1 MIDNRWGETVL
12 DVIAIGEVL
21 IDFTP
26 ADRSMG
32 GNEQFECNPGGAPAN
47 VAAALSRLGAKSALI
62 SKVGADQFG
71 SLLHDTLFDIG
82 VDVSGVSYTDEAST
96 TLAFVHLDDK
106 GDRSFSFFRKPGADT
121 FLHSRDVPL
130 EMVVTSQIL
139 HYGTLSM
146 THEPARTATRAA
158 VLKAKE
164 AGVMLSFDPNIRFAL
179 WESKEEARQNILWGM
194 EHADILKISEEE
206 LSFITG
212 TSDVE
217 KGSIELQ
224 EQFDLALIVVTLAEK
239 GCYYRLVGQDGYVPG
254 FQVKVIDTTGAGD
267 AFLGCLLYK
276 ILETGSSLNDLT
288 NQQIV
293 SMLTFANAGGA
304 LVTTRKGALGA
315 MPTTE
320 EINQMI
326 ESNNKYNAERFR
338 PGFHFSPP
346 SHWLND
352 PNGLVFY
359 EGSYHLFYQHHP
371 FSNKWGPMHW
381 GHAVSADLVHWEHMP
396 IALFPD
402 EHGAIFSGCCVVDW
416 KNSSGLFEDSHG
428 LVALFTHADT
438 HPENGQPRQRQSL
451 AYSSDKGH
459 TWHKYEGNPV
469 LSEEDLVDF
478 RDPKVFWHAQSERW
492 IMVIV
497 AGDHVRFYQSEN
509 LREWSLTSEFGKGV
523 GSHDGVWEC
532 PDLFELPIDDTGRS
546 KWVLIISIGDNPDCP
561 EGSRTQYFIG
571 EFDGKSF
578 INDNASDH
586 IMWLDYG
593 RDNYAGVTWS
603 DVSEQDGRRVI
614 IGWMSNWK
622 YANETPTGSWRGAMT
637 LPRALSLTERDG
649 SVTLTQMP
657 VHEMEQLRKGSIRW
671 NDVTVKPEAPLLQ
684 KVNEE
689 LLEIEADID
698 IESGK
703 EVQIMLKSAGQSKVV
718 IGYDSERQWL
728 FIDRSKS
735 GITDFHP
742 SFACKHGAGLVAL
755 NDKLKLHIWLD
766 RNSVEVYADQG
777 LVALTDQIFPDAPI
791 EQVEVST
798 QSGQVVLNSLQ
809 IHTLKSI
816 TIPGAA
822 AELTAGR
829 DDA

>member
-1 MIDNRWGETVL
+1 ML

-26 ADRSMG
+26 AGRSAR

-47 VAAALSRLGAKSALI
+47 VAAALSRLGARSALI

-71 SLLHDTLFDIG
+71 SLLHDTLLGIG

-121 FLHSRDVPL
+121 FLHVKDVPL
-130 EMVVTSQIL
+130 EMLETSRVL

-146 THEPARTATRAA
+146 THEPARTATRTA

-164 AGVMLSFDPNIRFAL
+164 AGVLLSFDPNVRFAL
-179 WESKEEARQNILWGM
+179 WESKEEAKQNILWGM
-194 EHADILKISEEE
+194 KHADILKISEEE

-217 KGSIELQ
+217 KGASELAH
-224 EQFDLALIVVTLAEK
+224 QFDIGLIVVTLAEK
-239 GCYYRLVGQDGYVPG
+239 GCYYRLSGQEGYVPG
-254 FQVKVIDTTGAGD
+254 FEVKVIDTTGAGD

-326 ESNNKYNAERFR
+326 ESKKQNMDERFR

-371 FSNKWGPMHW
+371 YGNKWGPMHW
-381 GHAVSADLVHWEHMP
+381 GHAISKDLVHWEHLP

-438 HPENGQPRQRQSL
+438 HPETGQPRQRQSL

-469 LSEEDLVDF
+469 LSEDDLVDF

-578 INDNASDH
+578 INDNTADH

-603 DVSEQDGRRVI
+603 DVPEQDGRRVI

-622 YANETPTGSWRGAMT
+622 YANETPTGAWRGAMT
-637 LPRALSLTERDG
+637 LPRALSLTDRDG

-657 VHEMEQLRKGSIRW
+657 VRELEQLRKGSIRW
-671 NDVTVKPEAPLLQ
+671 NDVTIKPEAPLLQ
-684 KVNEE
+684 KVNED

-698 IESGK
+698 IRTSK
-703 EVQIMLKSAGQSKVV
+703 EVHIRLKSSGQSEVV
-718 IGYDSERQWL
+718 IGYDPERQWL

-735 GITDFHP
+735 GVTDFHSLFP
-742 SFACKHGAGLVAL
+742 TKHGAGLVAL
-755 NDKLKLHIWLD
+755 NDKIKLHIWLD
-766 RNSVEVYADQG
+766 RNSVEVYANHG
-777 LVALTDQIFPDAPI
+777 LVTLTDQIFPDAPI

-798 QSGQVVLNSLQ
+798 QSGQVVLHSLQ
-809 IHTLKSI
+809 IHMLKSI
-816 TIPGAA
+816 TIPDST
-822 AELTAGR
+822 AELTVGR
-829 DDA
+829 DNV

>member
-1 MIDNRWGETVL
+1 ML

-26 ADRSMG
+26 AGRSAG

-47 VAAALSRLGAKSALI
+47 VAAALSRLGASSALI
-62 SKVGADQFG
+62 SKVGSDQFG
-71 SLLHDTLFDIG
+71 ALLHDTLHSIG
-82 VDVSGVSYTDEAST
+82 VDVSGVSNTDEANT

-121 FLHSRDVPL
+121 FLHVKDVPL
-130 EMVVTSQIL
+130 EMLEASRVL

-146 THEPARTATRAA
+146 THEPAQTATRTA

-164 AGVMLSFDPNIRFAL
+164 AGVLLSFDPNVRFAL
-179 WESKEEARQNILWGM
+179 WDSKEEAKQNILWGM
-194 EHADILKISEEE
+194 KYADILKISEEE

-217 KGSIELQ
+217 KGSLELQ
-224 EQFDLALIVVTLAEK
+224 AQFGIALIVVTLAEK
-239 GCYYRLVGQDGYVPG
+239 GCYYRLAGQDGYVPG

-315 MPTTE
+315 MPSTE

-326 ESNNKYNAERFR
+326 ESNKQHNAERFR

-371 FSNKWGPMHW
+371 YGNKWGPMHW
-381 GHAVSADLVHWEHMP
+381 GHAVSKDLVHWEHLP

-438 HPENGQPRQRQSL
+438 HPETGQPRQRQSL
-451 AYSSDKGH
+451 AYSSDKGQ
-459 TWHKYEGNPV
+459 TWYKYEGNPV
-469 LSEEDLVDF
+469 LAEEEMVDF
-478 RDPKVFWHAQSERW
+478 RDPKVFWHPQSECW
-492 IMVIV
+492 IMVLV
-497 AGDHVRFYQSEN
+497 AGDHVRFYRSEN
-509 LREWSLTSEFGKGV
+509 LREWSLSGEFGKGE

-546 KWVLIISIGDNPDCP
+546 KWVLIISIGDNPDGP

-571 EFDGKSF
+571 EFDGNKF
-578 INDNASDH
+578 INDNAADH

-603 DVSEQDGRRVI
+603 DVPEQDGRRVI

-637 LPRALSLTERDG
+637 LPRVLSLTDRDG
-649 SVTLTQMP
+649 SVALTQMP
-657 VHEMEQLRKGSIRW
+657 VREMEQLRKGSIRW

-684 KVNEE
+684 KVNED

-698 IESGK
+698 IRSSK
-703 EVQIMLKSAGQSKVV
+703 EVHIRLKSSGQSEVV
-718 IGYDSERQWL
+718 IGYDPERQWL

-735 GITDFHP
+735 GVTDFHS
-742 SFACKHGAGLVAL
+742 SFACKHGAGMVAL
-755 NDKLKLHIWLD
+755 NGKIKLHIWLD
-766 RNSVEVYADQG
+766 RNSIEVYADHG

-791 EQVEVST
+791 ENVEVST
-798 QSGQVVLNSLQ
+798 QSGQVVVDSLQ

-816 TIPGAA
+816 TIPGST
-822 AELTAGR
+822 AELTVGR

>member
-1 MIDNRWGETVL
+1 VL

-26 ADRSMG
+26 AGRTVG

-47 VAAALSRLGAKSALI
+47 VAAALARLGARTALI
-62 SKVGADQFG
+62 SKVGEDQFG
-71 SLLHDTLFDIG
+71 SLLHNTLLSSGI
-82 VDVSGVSYTDEAST
+82 DVSDVSFTNEAST

-121 FLHSRDVPL
+121 FLHSKDVPL
-130 EMVVTSQIL
+130 DRIETCQIL
-139 HYGTLSM
+139 HFGSLSM
-146 THEPARTATRAA
+146 THEPARTATKTA

-164 AGVMLSFDPNIRFAL
+164 AGVLLSFDPNIRFAL
-179 WESKEEARQNILWGM
+179 WESKEEAKKNIIWGM
-194 EHADILKISEEE
+194 KYADILKISEEE
-206 LSFITG
+206 LFFITG

-217 KGSIELQ
+217 QGSLKLQ
-224 EQFDLALIVVTLAEK
+224 QQFGIVLIVVTLADK
-239 GCYYRLVGQDGYVPG
+239 GCYYRLAGQDGYVPG
-254 FQVKVIDTTGAGD
+254 FQVKAIDTTGAGD

-276 ILETGSSLNDLT
+276 VLKVGISLNNLT
-288 NQQIV
+288 TKQII

-304 LVTTRKGALGA
+304 LVTTRKGALKS
-315 MPTTE
+315 MPTTY
-320 EINQMI
+320 EIYEMI
-326 ESNNKYNAERFR
+326 ESNKLYNDESFR

-371 FSNKWGPMHW
+371 YSNKWGPMHW
-381 GHAVSADLVHWEHMP
+381 GHAVSKDLVHWEHMP

-416 KNSSGLFEDSHG
+416 NNSSGLFEGSHG

-438 HPENGQPRQRQSL
+438 CPETGQPRQRQSL
-451 AYSSDKGH
+451 AYSRDAGH

-469 LSEEDLVDF
+469 LAEDDLIDF
-478 RDPKVFWHAQSERW
+478 RDPKVFWHTQSESW

-497 AGDHVRFYQSEN
+497 GGDHTRFYRSEN
-509 LREWSLTSEFGKGV
+509 LREWSLTGEFGKGE

-546 KWVLIISIGDNPDCP
+546 KWVLIISIGDNPNCP

-571 EFDGKSF
+571 EFDGNTF
-578 INDNASDH
+578 INDNSADH

-593 RDNYAGVTWS
+593 RDNYAGVSWS
-603 DVSEQDGRRVI
+603 DIPEQDGRRVI

-637 LPRALSLTERDG
+637 LPRALALANRDG
-649 SVTLTQMP
+649 GVMLTQMP
-657 VHEMEQLRKGSIRW
+657 VREIEQLRKESMSW
-671 NDVTVKPEAPLLQ
+671 NDVTVTTETPFMQ
-684 KVNEE
+684 KMNED

-698 IESGK
+698 VRSGE
-703 EVQIMLKSAGQSKVV
+703 EVHIGLKSSGQSEIV
-718 IGYDSERQWL
+718 IGYDPERQWL

-735 GITDFHP
+735 GVTDFHP
-742 SFACKHGAGLVAL
+742 SFASKHGAGMVAV
-755 NDKLKLHIWLD
+755 NGKIKLHIWLD
-766 RNSVEVYADQG
+766 RNAVEVYADNG
-777 LVALTDQIFPDAPI
+777 LVVLTDQIFPDAPI
-791 EQVEVST
+791 EEVGIST
-798 QSGQVVLNSLQ
+798 QSGQVVLDSLQ
-809 IHTLKSI
+809 IYTLKSI
-816 TIPGAA
+816 HIPACTT
-822 AELTAGR
+822 EQTAGR
-829 DDA
+829 NDA

>member
-1 MIDNRWGETVL
+1 ML

-26 ADRSMG
+26 AGRTAG

-47 VAAALSRLGAKSALI
+47 VAAALSRLGAKAALI
-62 SKVGADQFG
+62 SKVGEDQFG
-71 SLLHDTLFDIG
+71 SLLHNTLLSAG
-82 VDVSGVSYTDEAST
+82 VDVSGVSYTKEAST

-121 FLHSRDVPL
+121 FLHSSDVPL
-130 EMVVTSQIL
+130 GRIETCRAL
-139 HYGTLSM
+139 HFGSLSM
-146 THEPARTATRAA
+146 THEPARTATKTA

-164 AGVMLSFDPNIRFAL
+164 AGALLSFDPNIRFAL
-179 WESKEEARQNILWGM
+179 WESKEEAKQNILWGM
-194 EHADILKISEEE
+194 QYADILKISEEE

-212 TSDVE
+212 TSDVG
-217 KGSIELQ
+217 KGSLELQ
-224 EQFDLALIVVTLAEK
+224 EQFGIALIVVTLAEK
-239 GCYYRLVGQDGYVPG
+239 GCYYRLAGQDGYVPG
-254 FQVKVIDTTGAGD
+254 FQVKPIDTTGAGD

-276 ILETGSSLNDLT
+276 ILETGSSLYDLT
-288 NQQIV
+288 NQQMI

-304 LVTTRKGALGA
+304 LATTRKGALGA

-320 EINQMI
+320 EINRMI
-326 ESNNKYNAERFR
+326 ESNKKYNDERFR

-371 FSNKWGPMHW
+371 YGNKWGPMHW
-381 GHAVSADLVHWEHMP
+381 GHAVSKDLVHWEHMP

-416 KNSSGLFEDSHG
+416 KNTSGLFEGSHG

-438 HPENGQPRQRQSL
+438 HPETGQPRQRQSL
-451 AYSSDKGH
+451 AYSCDKGQ

-469 LSEEDLVDF
+469 LTEDELVDF

-571 EFDGKSF
+571 EFDGNTF
-578 INDNASDH
+578 MNDNPADH

-603 DVSEQDGRRVI
+603 DIPEQDGRRVI

-649 SVTLTQMP
+649 GLTLTQMP
-657 VHEMEQLRKGSIRW
+657 VREMEQLRKESMRW
-671 NDVTVKPEAPLLQ
+671 NDVTVTPETPFLQ
-684 KVNEE
+684 KVKED

-698 IESGK
+698 LRSGEEVHIALTSSGES
-703 EVQIMLKSAGQSKVV
+703 EIVV
-718 IGYDSERQWL
+718 GYDPEGQWL

-735 GITDFHP
+735 GATDFHE
-742 SFACKHGAGLVAL
+742 SFACKHGARLVAL
-755 NDKLKLHIWLD
+755 NDKIRLHIWLD
-766 RNSVEVYADQG
+766 RNSVEVYADHG
-777 LVALTDQIFPDAPI
+777 LVALTDQIFPEAPI

-798 QSGQVVLNSLQ
+798 QSGQVVLDLFQ
-809 IHTLKSI
+809 IHTLESI
-816 TIPGAA
+816 TTPGSTIK
-822 AELTAGR
+822 LTEGR
-829 DDA
+829 DEA

>member
-1 MIDNRWGETVL
+1 ML

-26 ADRSMG
+26 AGRSAR

-47 VAAALSRLGAKSALI
+47 VAAALSRLGARSALI

-71 SLLHDTLFDIG
+71 SLLHDTLLGIG
-82 VDVSGVSYTDEAST
+82 VDVSGVTYTDEAST

-121 FLHSRDVPL
+121 FLHVKDIPL
-130 EMVVTSQIL
+130 EMLETSRVL

-146 THEPARTATRAA
+146 THEPARTATRSA

-164 AGVMLSFDPNIRFAL
+164 AGVLLSFDPNVRFAL
-179 WESKEEARQNILWGM
+179 WESKEEAKQNILWGLKY
-194 EHADILKISEEE
+194 ADILKISEEE

-212 TSDVE
+212 TSEVE
-217 KGSIELQ
+217 KGASELAQ
-224 EQFDLALIVVTLAEK
+224 QFDIALIVVTLAEK
-239 GCYYRLVGQDGYVPG
+239 GCYYRLSGQEGYVPG
-254 FQVKVIDTTGAGD
+254 FEVKVSDTTGAGD

-288 NQQIV
+288 NPQIV

-304 LVTTRKGALGA
+304 LVTTRKGALGV

-326 ESNNKYNAERFR
+326 ESKKQNIDEHFR

-371 FSNKWGPMHW
+371 YGNTWGPMHW
-381 GHAVSADLVHWEHMP
+381 GHAISKDLVHWEHLP

-428 LVALFTHADT
+428 LVALFTHADIY
-438 HPENGQPRQRQSL
+438 PETGQPRQRQSL

-469 LSEEDLVDF
+469 LSEDDLIDF

-509 LREWSLTSEFGKGV
+509 LREWSYTSEFGKGV

-578 INDNASDH
+578 INDNAADH

-603 DVSEQDGRRVI
+603 DIPEQDGRRVI

-622 YANETPTGSWRGAMT
+622 YANETPTGAWRGAMT

-649 SVTLTQMP
+649 KLTLIQMP
-657 VHEMEQLRKGSIRW
+657 VRELEQLREGSIRW
-671 NDVTVKPEAPLLQ
+671 NDITVKPGAPLLQ
-684 KVNEE
+684 KVNED

-698 IESGK
+698 IPSSK
-703 EVQIMLKSAGQSKVV
+703 EVHIKLKSSGQSEVV
-718 IGYDSERQWL
+718 IGYDPENQWL

-735 GITDFHP
+735 GVTNFHT
-742 SFACKHGAGLVAL
+742 SFATKHGAGLAAL
-755 NDKLKLHIWLD
+755 NDKIKLHIWLD
-766 RNSVEVYADQG
+766 RNSVEVYANHG
-777 LVALTDQIFPDAPI
+777 LVTLTDQIFPDAPM

-816 TIPGAA
+816 TIPDNP
-822 AELTAGR
+822 AELTFGG